1 MSKTTKWI
9 VVAVVIAAIIAAII
23 ILKSKKANA
32 ATTDGLTANSGS
44 AGSSTTT
51 SAKIFPLKQGV
62 TSDDVKKL
70 QQHLNSKGAAL
81 DVDGIFGPKTE
92 AALLLHY
99 NMKEMSE
106 LQFNQY
112 VK

>member
-9 VVAVVIAAIIAAII
+9 IVAVVIAAIIAAII
-23 ILKSKKANA
+23 ILKGKKASA
-32 ATTDGLTANSGS
+32 ATTGAPITGASTGGSTSLVSG
-44 AGSSTTT
+44 
-51 SAKIFPLKQGV
+51 IFPLKQGV

-70 QQHLNSKGAAL
+70 QQHLNSKGASL

-92 AALLLHY
+92 AALQLHY
-99 NMKEMSE
+99 NMKEMTQD
-106 LQFNQY
+106 QFKQY